1 MCLKNINRLLCRYL
15 STLKE
20 MHINNC
26 RHAPPCCRSFFGTCA
41 HVLLCLQHQAAFNIA
56 IEKTTWMSKLNEFS
70 LLNSLDIYRH
80 SKRRKIIAGM
90 HHCTMH
96 HLVADLFWHL
106 CTCASD
112 AVQHQAAFN
121 RAIEKTKWM
130 SKFNEVFT
138 LLIKIL
144 LFNFHYWID
153 QNLTVFEWQIGGD

>member
-90 HHCTMH
+90 AF
-96 HLVADLFWHL
+96 LQIFFD
-106 CTCASD
+106 TCAHVLLMLCNTKLHLI
-112 AVQHQAAFN
+112 VQLRKQNECQNSMRFSLFL
-121 RAIEKTKWM
+121 
-130 SKFNEVFT
+130 SKFCYLTFT
-138 LLIKIL
+138 IELIKI
-144 LFNFHYWID
+144 
-153 QNLTVFEWQIGGD
+153 